1 MISSREGTI
10 RFGRVLGFALS
21 CALLA
26 SLSSSQTS
34 QNNPPPAS
42 FAAPPLFSVAG
53 PEVGPTG
60 LWSMA
65 KGDFNGDHKT
75 DFVVAGFNC
84 ASGPGNPADSI
95 AVYTGNG
102 DGTFQEPK
110 YYGAGHCPNQVIV
123 ARLRGP
129 TAPEDLI
136 VVDLT
141 DVSVLLG
148 NGDGTFQDAKLIASF
163 SPVSPTSISV
173 GDFNGD
179 GKADV
184 AIALFTGLQDISAT
198 GLYDSIAV
206 LLGNGDGSFQAP
218 LFSQSP
224 GNNNY
229 QIAVAD
235 LNNDGKLDVITRT
248 GLPETLY
255 VSLGSGDG
263 NFLPAYAIWSPP
275 NTIYE
280 AIASGMSGFTIGD
293 FNNDGNLDI
302 AADANGQR
310 VEVLLGTG
318 TGLFVPTASYL
329 INQYQGGNGLG
340 QITAEKLSNSG
351 NVDLVVG
358 TGYGATLV
366 ILRGNG
372 DGTFQSP
379 MIYPLAQDDDEGLI
393 VADINGDGS
402 PDIVIGTGSFG
413 LQKYLTVLLNKGNGD
428 FGAPPPLF
436 PVIASY
442 DQATQ
447 TNAVG
452 VVLTDLT
459 GSGKLDLV
467 VSDWN
472 EPIEPAVNGQMPA
485 LPTFNTATTQAN
497 TYSTISVLAG
507 NGDGTFQTEQQ
518 YYVGGR
524 RPISPQVADLT
535 GDGKKDVVV
544 ANILDNNISILKGNG
559 DRTFQS
565 PINIAVGTN
574 PNALV
579 LANLS
584 GDRSRNNKPD
594 IAVTNLTDGTV
605 SILINQSTPGT
616 VKFADPVSYSVGT
629 YPSGVVAQDFNHDG
643 KVDLAIV
650 DTGYFFASDDGG
662 KHTQLA
668 ILLGN
673 GDGTFQPA
681 VTQKLWNQD
690 GGDALIAADL
700 GRGELDLAVAHFGL
714 GQVMILT
721 GKGDGTFTQSTLY
734 GVGAGAEGMVAA
746 DFNRDG
752 KLDIAV
758 NALNDYSVALLLG
771 YGDGTFVPPV
781 QNTDDVARPFGWVAC
796 NFPAFITAGDLNGDG
811 KPEIVTTH
819 LFEAAVAV
827 LRNLTVTPVRLVSAV
842 SRKVQGSSG
851 TFDVDLTNGNGIEF
865 RSGGA
870 NGSYTLVFSF
880 ANPLTSVGEANVS
893 TGSGSVASANID
905 PNDAHNYI
913 VNLTGVTNAQT
924 IKVSL
929 SNVTDSVGNFSS
941 ATSAQMGVLVGDV
954 DANGRVDGND
964 VSAVQSHTRQTL
976 NTTNFRYDVNT
987 SGVIDGNDVSITQGQ
1002 TRTSLP

>member
-1 MISSREGTI
+1 MMSSLPVQRG
-10 RFGRVLGFALS
+10 RFVGVLGFAFA

-26 SLSSSQTS
+26 SLSASQTS
-34 QNNPPPAS
+34 HPKPPPAS

-75 DFVVAGFNC
+75 DFVVTGNNC

-95 AVYTGNG
+95 AVYSGNG
-102 DGTFQEPK
+102 DGTFQVPK

-136 VVDLT
+136 VVDLR

-184 AIALFTGLQDISAT
+184 AIALFTGLQDIST
-198 GLYDSIAV
+198 SGLYDSIAV

-235 LNNDGKLDVITRT
+235 LNNDGQLDVVTRT
-248 GLPETLY
+248 GLPETLL
-255 VSLGSGDG
+255 VSVGNGDG
-263 NFLPAYAIWSPP
+263 TFLPAYAIWSPP

-280 AIASGMSGFTIGD
+280 AIASGMSRFTIGD

-302 AADANGQR
+302 AADAQGQR

-358 TGYGATLV
+358 TGYGATLD

-402 PDIVIGTGSFG
+402 LDIVIGTGSFG
-413 LQKYLTVLLNKGNGD
+413 VQKYLTVLLNKGNGD

-436 PVIASY
+436 SVKSTPGNEPA
-442 DQATQ
+442 

-452 VVLTDLT
+452 VVLADLT
-459 GSGKLDLV
+459 GSGTLDLI

-485 LPTFNTATTQAN
+485 LPTFNTTTQQAN

-524 RPISPQVADLT
+524 RPLSPAVADLT

-544 ANILDNNISILKGNG
+544 ANILDNNISILKGNC

-565 PINIAVGTN
+565 PIDIAVRTN

-584 GDRSRNNKPD
+584 GDTKRNNKPD

-616 VKFADPVSYSVGT
+616 VKFADPVNYSVGT

-643 KVDLAIV
+643 KIDLAVV
-650 DTGYFFASDDGG
+650 DSGYFFASDDAG

-700 GRGELDLAVAHFGL
+700 GRGEIDLAAAHFAL

-721 GKGDGTFTQSTLY
+721 GNGDGTFTQSVTY

-771 YGDGTFVPPV
+771 NGDGTLVPPV
-781 QNTDDVARPFGWVAC
+781 LNTDDVARTFGWGTYYKSAL
-796 NFPAFITAGDLNGDG
+796 ITA
-811 KPEIVTTH
+811 
-819 LFEAAVAV
+819 
-827 LRNLTVTPVRLVSAV
+827 
-842 SRKVQGSSG
+842 
-851 TFDVDLTNGNGIEF
+851 
-865 RSGGA
+865 
-870 NGSYTLVFSF
+870 
-880 ANPLTSVGEANVS
+880 
-893 TGSGSVASANID
+893 
-905 PNDAHNYI
+905 
-913 VNLTGVTNAQT
+913 
-924 IKVSL
+924 
-929 SNVTDSVGNFSS
+929 
-941 ATSAQMGVLVGDV
+941 
-954 DANGRVDGND
+954 
-964 VSAVQSHTRQTL
+964 
-976 NTTNFRYDVNT
+976 
-987 SGVIDGNDVSITQGQ
+987 
-1002 TRTSLP
+1002 